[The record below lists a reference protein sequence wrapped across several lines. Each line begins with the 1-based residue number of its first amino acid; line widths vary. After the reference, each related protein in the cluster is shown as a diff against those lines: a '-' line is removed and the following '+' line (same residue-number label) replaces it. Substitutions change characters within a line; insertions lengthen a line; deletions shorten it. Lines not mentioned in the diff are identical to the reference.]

1 VKLIAPHVLF
11 KFSGDMMPE
20 IKTNIVCS
28 GCSLL
33 CDDIAIEFEKGK
45 IKKTHN
51 VCARG
56 YGRFYQLDF
65 KYRLL
70 KPLIKREGKFQEI
83 PYEEALQTASHML
96 KEAKNPFFYGWS
108 SATAEAQE
116 KGMLLAKKYKGVIE
130 CASNFT
136 IGMAVQQFLQKKIE
150 VPNLSFIKDNA
161 DLLIF
166 LGCNPT
172 ASHIRL
178 LSKYALLARGS
189 NTARGLED
197 RRAITIDIRTTDLA
211 KFSQHFL
218 KVTPGADRMLLESL
232 IQVLEGKSFTEE
244 EVANIPRKEIYD
256 VANTLKDGRK
266 GVLFF
271 GNGYN
276 KTAENMTTLFR
287 FIEALNQKGVK
298 IGAIPL
304 DGGYNAVGFAMNLK
318 KKYNLELNADFRS
331 PTPTQ
336 NEVIFRK
343 SLKAGEIDLLFIL
356 GADPISNFPFEL
368 SKKIAKIPII
378 AIDFQHT
385 PTTQNSKLV
394 IPTTIPGVESGG
406 TAFRLD
412 FEKTTLTPSVSP
424 PEGIL
429 SDEQILN
436 QLLHGS

>member
-1 VKLIAPHVLF
+1 
-11 KFSGDMMPE
+11 MPE
-20 IKTNIVCS
+20 IKTNLVCS

-33 CDDIAIEFEKGK
+33 CDDIAIELEQGK
-45 IKKTHN
+45 IKKTYH

-56 YGRFYQLDF
+56 YGRFYQVDF

-70 KPLIKREGKFQEI
+70 KPLIKRDGKFHEI
-83 PYEEALQTASHML
+83 AYEEALRTASQML

-108 SATAEAQE
+108 SATSEAQE
-116 KGMLLAKKYKGVIE
+116 KGMLLAKKYKGVID
-130 CASNFT
+130 CSSNLT
-136 IGMAVQQFLQKKIE
+136 IGVAVQQFLQKSIE
-150 VPNLSFIKDNA
+150 PPKLPFIKDNA

-189 NTARGLED
+189 KTARGLED
-197 RRAITIDIRTTDLA
+197 RRAITIDIRTTDMV

-218 KVTPGADRMLLESL
+218 KVAPGTDRLLLESFTQ
-232 IQVLEGKSFTEE
+232 ILEGKSFTEE
-244 EVANIPRKEIYD
+244 EVAHIPRKEIYD
-256 VANTLKDGRK
+256 VVNTLKDGRT

-271 GNGYN
+271 GNGYT
-276 KTAENMTTLFR
+276 KTPENMATLFR
-287 FIEALNQKGVK
+287 FLEVLTQKGVK

-304 DGGYNAVGFAMNLK
+304 DGGYNAIGFAMNLK
-318 KKYNLELNADFRS
+318 KKYNLELNADFRK
-331 PTPTQ
+331 PKATQ
-336 NEVIFRK
+336 NEDLFK
-343 SLKAGEIDLLFIL
+343 KALKNGEIDLLFIL
-356 GADPISNFPFEL
+356 GADPISNFPFEF

-385 PTTQNSKLV
+385 PTTQNAKLV
-394 IPTTIPGVESGG
+394 IPTTIPGVESAG

-412 FEKTTLTPSVSP
+412 FEKTTLTPCLHA

-429 SDEQILN
+429 SDEELLN
-436 QLLHGS
+436 QLLQGT

>member
-1 VKLIAPHVLF
+1 
-11 KFSGDMMPE
+11 MPE
-20 IKTNIVCS
+20 IKTNLVCS

-33 CDDIAIEFEKGK
+33 CDDIAIELEQGK
-45 IKKTHN
+45 IKKTYH

-56 YGRFYQLDF
+56 YGRFYQVDF

-70 KPLIKREGKFQEI
+70 KPLIKRDGKFHEI
-83 PYEEALQTASHML
+83 AYEEALRTASQML

-108 SATAEAQE
+108 SATSEAQE
-116 KGMLLAKKYKGVIE
+116 KGMLLAKKYKGVID
-130 CASNFT
+130 CSSNLT
-136 IGMAVQQFLQKKIE
+136 IGVAVQQFLQKSIE
-150 VPNLSFIKDNA
+150 PPKLPFIKDNA

-189 NTARGLED
+189 KTARGLED
-197 RRAITIDIRTTDLA
+197 RRAITIDIRTTDMV

-218 KVTPGADRMLLESL
+218 KVAPGTDRLLLESFTQ
-232 IQVLEGKSFTEE
+232 ILEGKSFTEE
-244 EVANIPRKEIYD
+244 EVAHIPRKEIYD
-256 VANTLKDGRK
+256 VVNTLKDGRT

-271 GNGYN
+271 GNGYT
-276 KTAENMTTLFR
+276 KTPENMATLFR
-287 FIEALNQKGVK
+287 FLEVLTQKGVK

-304 DGGYNAVGFAMNLK
+304 DGGYNAIGFAMNLK
-318 KKYNLELNADFRS
+318 KNYNLELNADFRKPKS
-331 PTPTQ
+331 TQ
-336 NEVIFRK
+336 NEDLFK
-343 SLKAGEIDLLFIL
+343 KALKNGEIDLLFIL
-356 GADPISNFPFEL
+356 GADPISNFPFEF

-385 PTTQNSKLV
+385 PTTQNAKLV
-394 IPTTIPGVESGG
+394 IPTTIPGVESAG

-412 FEKTTLTPSVSP
+412 FEKTTLTPCLHA

-429 SDEQILN
+429 SDEELLN
-436 QLLHGS
+436 QLLQGT

>member
-1 VKLIAPHVLF
+1 
-11 KFSGDMMPE
+11 MPE
-20 IKTNIVCS
+20 IKTNLVCS

-33 CDDIAIEFEKGK
+33 CDDIAIELEQGK
-45 IKKTHN
+45 IKKTHH

-56 YGRFYQLDF
+56 YGRFYQVDF

-83 PYEEALQTASHML
+83 AYEEALRTASQML

-108 SATAEAQE
+108 SATSEAQE
-116 KGMLLAKKYKGVIE
+116 KGMLLAKKYKGVID
-130 CASNFT
+130 CSSNLT
-136 IGMAVQQFLQKKIE
+136 IGVAVQQFLQKSIE
-150 VPNLSFIKDNA
+150 PPKLPFIKDNA

-189 NTARGLED
+189 KTARGLED
-197 RRAITIDIRTTDLA
+197 RRAITIDIRTTDMV

-218 KVTPGADRMLLESL
+218 KVAPGTDRLLLESFTQ
-232 IQVLEGKSFTEE
+232 ILEGKSFTEE
-244 EVANIPRKEIYD
+244 EVAHIPRKEIYD
-256 VANTLKDGRK
+256 VVNTLKDGRT

-276 KTAENMTTLFR
+276 KTPENMATLFR
-287 FIEALNQKGVK
+287 FLEVLTQKGVK

-304 DGGYNAVGFAMNLK
+304 DGGYNAIGFAMNLK
-318 KKYNLELNADFRS
+318 KKYNLELNADFRK
-331 PTPTQ
+331 PKATQ
-336 NEVIFRK
+336 NEDLFKKALK
-343 SLKAGEIDLLFIL
+343 SGEIDLLFIL
-356 GADPISNFPFEL
+356 GADPISNFPFEF

-378 AIDFQHT
+378 TIDFQHT
-385 PTTQNSKLV
+385 PTTQNAKLV
-394 IPTTIPGVESGG
+394 IPTTIPGVESAG

-412 FEKTTLTPSVSP
+412 FEKTTLTPCLHA

-429 SDEQILN
+429 SDEELLN
-436 QLLHGS
+436 QLLQGT